1 MLSFTKRR
9 LRAPFQGFKP
19 VAEQLENRCLLSID
33 PILEWNGVALDVN
46 RVAYSGAVTNDEFG
60 PTRSSRAL
68 AIEHVAMFDAWNSI
82 HPDYTPY
89 LVQAPNAENA
99 SDVAAVAQA
108 GHDTILA
115 MYPHQQASI
124 DTALTQT
131 LRRVPDGAPK
141 TLGIAV
147 GQFVAQAILA
157 ARTNDGAQIPGQ
169 YISDGLPGHHEVDP
183 LNPDQG
189 FLTPAW
195 GNVNTFGI
203 RSTDAV
209 PTRPVPDMN
218 SLEYALAYDQTKRLG
233 AETSTERTTDMTE
246 IGIFWGYDVARG
258 LGDPP
263 RLLNQVARVIAVQQD
278 NTIGQN
284 ARLFAL
290 INIAMADAGIDA
302 WGIKYHNDF
311 WRPIMAIRRGGE
323 DGNADTVPDPNW
335 QPLGAPLSNPL
346 PTEHVNFTPPFP
358 SYVSGHATFGGAT
371 FKTLADFYQT
381 DDINFSIPF
390 DFISDEFNGLTRD
403 IHEVIPSLI
412 LDHVRQ
418 IRPRHYDSFSQ
429 AAAEISASRIFD
441 GIHWRFDAT
450 EGVSA
455 GDRIADIDFD
465 TKLRPTDGGG
475 SKHVATVDF
484 AAQIDAYLNNTY
496 LTLFGS
502 GAAASGSA
510 LGGGIAGMN
519 ANQTFIDKVYHDMLH
534 RNAEPGGLA
543 SWEAH
548 LDQGMSRPQ
557 VVTAILATP
566 EGLLNQVTDMY
577 TKVLHRLPDPSGL
590 QTFTTFLAQGGTPTQ
605 LEASLLGSQ
614 EYFVVHGADSTDGF
628 LQALYADELNR
639 MPDSAGAAGF
649 SQQLGA
655 GVPRITVTVAI
666 LTSPEGRADDVQLMY
681 QRLLHRNPDP
691 SGANAFDNALQT
703 GMSDVI
709 IEAAIVGSDEY
720 KNQS

>member
-1 MLSFTKRR
+1 MPFKRFR
-9 LRAPFQGFKP
+9 PA
-19 VAEQLENRCLLSID
+19 AEQLENRCLLSID

-46 RVAYSGAVTNDEFG
+46 RVAYSGSVVNDEFG
-60 PTRSSRAL
+60 PTRASRAL

-108 GHDTILA
+108 GHDTLLA
-115 MYPHQQASI
+115 MYPHQQPSI

-157 ARTNDGAQIPGQ
+157 ARTNDGSQIPGE
-169 YISDGLPGHHEVDP
+169 YISDGLPGHHVVDP

-189 FLTPAW
+189 FLTPVW

-203 RSTDAV
+203 SSTDAV
-209 PTRPVPDMN
+209 PTRPVPGMN
-218 SLEYALAYDQTKRLG
+218 SLEYTMAYMQTKRLG
-233 AETSTERTTDMTE
+233 AETSTERTTDQTE
-246 IGIFWGYDVARG
+246 IGIYWGYDVARG

-263 RLLNQVARVIAVQQD
+263 RLLNQVARVIAVQQN

-302 WGIKYHNDF
+302 WGIKYRNDF
-311 WRPIMAIRRGGE
+311 WRPIMAIRRADE
-323 DGNADTVPDPNW
+323 DGNVDTVADPNW

-403 IHEVIPSLI
+403 IHELIPPLI
-412 LDHVRQ
+412 LDHVREV
-418 IRPRHYDSFSQ
+418 RPRHYNSFSQ
-429 AAAEISASRIFD
+429 AAAEISASRIFL
-441 GIHWRFDAT
+441 GIHWRFDAV

-465 TKLRPTDGGG
+465 TKLLPKDG
-475 SKHVATVDF
+475 SVPKHVASVDF
-484 AAQIDAYLNNTY
+484 TAQIDAYLNNTY
-496 LTLFGS
+496 KTFFGGGGGGGAD
-502 GAAASGSA
+502 GAAKP
-510 LGGGIAGMN
+510 AGMN
-519 ANQTFIDKVYHDMLH
+519 ASQAFINKVFEDMLH
-534 RNAEPGGLA
+534 RNADSGGLA

-548 LDQGMSRPQ
+548 LNQGMSGTQ
-557 VVTAILATP
+557 VVAAILASP
-566 EGLLNQVTDMY
+566 EGLVNQVTGVY
-577 TKVLHRLPDPSGL
+577 AKVLHRLPDPSGL
-590 QTFTTFLAQGGTPTQ
+590 NTFTTFLARGGTLTQ
-605 LEASLLGSQ
+605 LEATLLGSQ
-614 EYFVVHGADSTDGF
+614 EYFVVHGAGSADGF
-628 LQALYADELNR
+628 LEAVYTDELNR

-649 SQQLGA
+649 SRQLDA
-655 GVPRITVTVAI
+655 GVSRTAVATAI
-666 LTSPEGRADDVQLMY
+666 LTSPEGRADEVQLIY
-681 QRLLHRNPDP
+681 QRFLRRAPDRP
-691 SGANAFDNALQT
+691 GTNAFCNALQT
-703 GMSDVI
+703 GMSDVMVEAVI
-709 IEAAIVGSDEY
+709 IGSDEY
-720 KNQS
+720 KNHS